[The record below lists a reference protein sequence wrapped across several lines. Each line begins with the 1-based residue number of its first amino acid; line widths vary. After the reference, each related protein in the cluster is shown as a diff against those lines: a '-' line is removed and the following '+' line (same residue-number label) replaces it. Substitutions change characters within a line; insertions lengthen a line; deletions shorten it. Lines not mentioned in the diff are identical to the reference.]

1 MTSRVAR
8 LLGLAAVL
16 VLVCGVAGD
25 AKPTKQFTRPCEV
38 DGDATGAGKVGVKA
52 WSYGPMTM
60 TALQNDLAVLFANAS
75 LETGQYE
82 YVGRGRVLDTRL
94 DFYFDATDTGCEPA
108 DWGETPGTD
117 GNCTYC
123 LILINGVFD
132 QSADAVVFGDA
143 TEALLYDAGEPV
155 HVGGETASLV
165 VQFTDGDDGGGGDT
179 TEPEKTYEACHDGV
193 DNDGDGRVDCKDPN
207 CKKVCP

>member
-1 MTSRVAR
+1 MTSRVGK
-8 LLGLAAVL
+8 LFGLAVVL

-25 AKPTKQFTRPCEV
+25 AKPNKQFTRPCELN
-38 DGDATGAGKVGVKA
+38 GDAGGEGEVGVKA
-52 WSYGPMTM
+52 WSYGPLMM
-60 TALQNDLAVLFANAS
+60 TALQSDLAALFSAAGVWVG
-75 LETGQYE
+75 EDYQ

-108 DWGETPGTD
+108 DWGEAPGTD

-143 TEALLYDAGEPV
+143 TEALLYDSGEPV

-165 VQFTDGDDGGGGDT
+165 VQFTDGDGGGGG
-179 TEPEKTYEACHDGV
+179 TEAEVCDDGE
-193 DNDGDGRVDCKDPN
+193 DNDGDGRTDCDDPDCKKMEV
-207 CKKVCP
+207 CKKK